1 MIMLKIFSKK
11 IAGTVLILSLL
22 FLMIFH
28 LLVALK
34 ILPADIVWGGNLTEN
49 DVVTYELVALCVTG
63 LLLFIAII
71 KAGYIKNAILIKT
84 ANILIWIMVAYFA
97 FMILGNMAARTFTEK
112 IIFIPLSIIMFV
124 SSLRLALKR

>member
-1 MIMLKIFSKK
+1 MLKIFSKK